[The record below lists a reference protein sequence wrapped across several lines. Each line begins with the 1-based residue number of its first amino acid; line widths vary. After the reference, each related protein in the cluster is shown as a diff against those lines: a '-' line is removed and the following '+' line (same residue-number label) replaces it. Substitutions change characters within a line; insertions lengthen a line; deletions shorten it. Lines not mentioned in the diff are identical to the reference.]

1 MPHLQPLRFCL
12 HYDLQASGNIWRF
25 VLLNICSPS
34 SQWGNSGFLCGNHP
48 HPTLGPYGLGG
59 AVSTPL
65 GSGAAMWLSLVN
77 ESSTIPWAQSDW
89 LTVRTATWLEKNESG
104 VGEGY
109 VLWILGNQSFLSS
122 AEARERDPHLSCG
135 WKSVSRWCWKWCP
148 DSAVTHKESHWGLGV
163 IVSLILTLC
172 KAERRE
178 REREETTF
186 LVWTPGSNPTWRK
199 PLDFSFSR
207 INTPYYSKGRMFC
220 VSFKCYKKRTMK
232 FTF

>member
-12 HYDLQASGNIWRF
+12 HRDLQASGNIWCF

-34 SQWGNSGFLCGNHP
+34 SQWGNSGFPCGNHP
-48 HPTLGPYGLGG
+48 HPTLGPCGLGG

-77 ESSTIPWAQSDW
+77 EIHNPLGPKW
-89 LTVRTATWLEKNESG
+89 LADGEDCNLIGEKWVWS
-104 VGEGY
+104 GEGY

-122 AEARERDPHLSCG
+122 AEARGRDPHLSCG

-178 REREETTF
+178 REREDNIF
-186 LVWTPGSNPTWRK
+186 GLNSWIK
-199 PLDFSFSR
+199 PYL
-207 INTPYYSKGRMFC
+207 
-220 VSFKCYKKRTMK
+220 KKTSG
-232 FTF
+232 FFI